1 MNTITNKEVLLVA
14 FGGGSI
20 IDAVKLMANT
30 LDLTYITVP
39 STLSNDAIYSP
50 IARLLKDGKNRALE

>member
-30 LDLTYITVP
+30 LDLTYITFPRRYLMMQFFPYCP
-39 STLSNDAIYSP
+39 SIE
-50 IARLLKDGKNRALE
+50 RW